1 MDTDWQPNA
10 EQPRLTPARET
21 LWLIH
26 EVRNCLRNMGIV
38 R

>member
-1 MDTDWQPNA
+1 VMRVAGCDFGFP
-10 EQPRLTPARET
+10 